1 MTTSLNPICERMVGI
16 TRAEL
21 LNHVIPFNENHL
33 HYLLKQ
39 YFDKYHHPVRIHQG
53 LYCQTPLLS
62 TNPPKTLV
70 KNTHL
75 ISSPILGGLYHSY
88 KKVA

>member
-1 MTTSLNPICERMVGI
+1 MINFNPICERMVGI

-39 YFDKYHHPVRIHQG
+39 YFDKYYHSVRTHQG
-53 LYCQTPLLS
+53 LNCQT
-62 TNPPKTLV
+62 N
-70 KNTHL
+70 
-75 ISSPILGGLYHSY
+75 
-88 KKVA
+88 